1 MENCNFEILET
12 DSIDING
19 TVIDL
24 HTVPKDKLEKMR
36 ARYERKAGS
45 EEDWLTDGY
54 YTAAFETIERVI
66 ENQRANPELAMTAQ
80 ELFDIAKQSQVGD
93 TVVCPQC
100 KTKFEK
106 HQVQQVF
113 CSNSQSKH
121 GGNCKDRYWNR
132 HDETRKD
139 RMKRIHE
146 KQYS

>member
-1 MENCNFEILET
+1 MENCNFEILEV

-24 HTVPKDKLEKMR
+24 HTVSEDKLEKMR
-36 ARYERKAGS
+36 ARYERKAGG

-54 YTAAFETIERVI
+54 YTAALETIERVI
-66 ENQRANPELAMTAQ
+66 ANQRANPELAMTSE
-80 ELFDIAKQSQVGD
+80 ELFEQAKNSSVGD
-93 TVVCPQC
+93 TIFCPQC

-106 HQVQQVF
+106 HQPQQIF
-113 CSNSQSKH
+113 CSNSQSKQ

-132 HDETRKD
+132 HNEARKD

-146 KQYS
+146 KQYT